1 MLRFSLLGSG
11 SSGNAALVT
20 GPAAKIL
27 IDCGLSH
34 KQLCLR
40 TESLGETLEGL
51 GAVFITHEHTDHVLS
66 LPALLRKHPVPV
78 YMTRGTHENLPP
90 RLQGLPNVQL
100 IEAGETVTVGNLEV
114 DSFAI
119 SHDAAE
125 PVSYAVRSEGAKLGF
140 ATDLGHVSHGV
151 RRGLAGAHALVLE
164 SNYCPIRLRNGH
176 YPVQVQHRIRSR
188 QGHLSNQDMCSLL
201 GDLLHD
207 MLRTVVLMHISEN
220 NNHPD
225 DVLKLVRGVLRT
237 HPAQVHLALQD
248 VPTPLFEVSP

>member
-27 IDCGLSH
+27 IDCGLSF
-34 KQLCLR
+34 KQLRLR
-40 TESLGETLEGL
+40 TESLGQSLEGL
-51 GAVFITHEHTDHVLS
+51 DAVFITHEHGDHVLS
-66 LPALLRKHPVPV
+66 LPALQRKYPVPV
-78 YMTRGTHENLPP
+78 YMTRGTHESLPQ
-90 RLQGLPNVQL
+90 RMAHLCHIRQ
-100 IEAGETVTVGNLEV
+100 IEPGESVTVGGLEV

-125 PVSYAVRSEGAKLGF
+125 PVSYAVRAEGAKVGF

-164 SNYCPIRLRNGH
+164 SNYCPTRLRNGH
-176 YPVQVQHRIRSR
+176 YPAQVQHRIRSR
-188 QGHLSNQDMCSLL
+188 QGHLSNQAMCGLL
-201 GDLLHD
+201 GDLLHAA
-207 MLRTVVLMHISEN
+207 LRRVVLMHISEN

-225 DVLKLVRGVLRT
+225 DVLNLVRGVLRA
-237 HPAQVHLALQD
+237 HPAEVHLALQD
-248 VPTPLFEVSP
+248 EPTPFFEVIP